1 MRVVIQRVKHAS
13 VTVEGKTTGQIQD
26 GFMLLVGIKKDD
38 TKEIIEKLAKK
49 VSELRIFSD
58 EAGKMN
64 LSIQDIKGSILSISQ
79 FTLYADCKR
88 GRRPGFEL
96 AEKPQKANEMYE
108 YFNSILRNYGIIV
121 ETGVFGADMQVE
133 LCNDGP
139 VTIIL
144 DSDEL

>member
-13 VTVEGKTTGQIQD
+13 VTIEGKVNGKIEE

-38 TKEIIEKLAKK
+38 TKETIEKLAKK
-49 VSELRIFSD
+49 VCELRIFSD
-58 EAGKMN
+58 ENGKMN
-64 LSIQDIKGSILSISQ
+64 LSIQDIKGNILSISQ

-108 YFNSILRNYGIIV
+108 YFNSILRNYGMIV
-121 ETGVFGADMQVE
+121 ETGIFGADMQVE

-144 DSDEL
+144 DSDEM